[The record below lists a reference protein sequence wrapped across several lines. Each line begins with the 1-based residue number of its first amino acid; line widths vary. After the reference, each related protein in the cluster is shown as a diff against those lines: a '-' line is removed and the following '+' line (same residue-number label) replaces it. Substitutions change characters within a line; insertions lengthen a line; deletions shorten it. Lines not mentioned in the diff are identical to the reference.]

1 MHEQTTPWEL
11 GLGWSISRKKSEF
24 LGSAGLFAAEGKEM
38 VKPSDVSS
46 SEITDLLDVEGTLQ
60 SNGEVFGSFT
70 SPGYSHRLCIIL
82 GLCHTWPDFAAGTLL
97 QYVGAA
103 GSVDVV
109 VENVPFDD
117 PNKLRTHS

>member
-60 SNGEVFGSFT
+60 SNGEVFGIFT

-82 GLCHTWPDFAAGTLL
+82 GLCHTRPDFAAGTLL
-97 QYVGAA
+97 QYAA
-103 GSVDVV
+103 PPVRWMSLSKASPWTTPS
-109 VENVPFDD
+109 N
-117 PNKLRTHS
+117 RAHS